1 MPKPTSPHHY
11 PTIRAAVGFLNEQGF
26 KIGKTKFNDAVK
38 DGLVRRDACGQFL
51 DEDLLAFAREDA
63 APPSSVKASK
73 PPQIFPAVTPSGYI
87 RTQKAAVE
95 FLQRQNFTISLT
107 KFNKDY
113 NAGFVP
119 CEQAGLFRE
128 EDLLAYARGETV
140 TQDREAEPDWG
151 ELITFVPWDED
162 STKPLKKSPIE
173 PGAPQKIILEPP
185 ENQQALDPEAAWLP
199 LGLKELLLGIMAD
212 GVINAHEAETL
223 RQWLTAR
230 PDAGG
235 YAVRTLR
242 ARLETL
248 LSNGDFNCRDG
259 KALFQILKGL
269 LAGFLPDWAHDRHLP
284 GEAILYNGRG
294 VQGLMLT
301 PEIPGLYDVVADIDL
316 TATFCFTGI
325 FAFGERADL
334 EAAAVAHGGDICQR
348 PVKNAPCY
356 VVVGSV
362 ASPDWAHGNYGRKV
376 EQGLRYREGGAAVKI
391 ISEDVWAAA
400 L

>member
-1 MPKPTSPHHY
+1 MPKPTSPRHY
-11 PTIRAAVGFLNEQGF
+11 PTIRAAVLFLNEQGF
-26 KIGKTKFNDAVK
+26 KIGKTKFNDAVR
-38 DGLVRRDACGQFL
+38 DGLVHRDACGQFL
-51 DEDLLAFAREDA
+51 DEHLLAYAREDA
-63 APPSSVKASK
+63 APPPSVKASK
-73 PPQIFPAVTPSGYI
+73 PSKILPAVTPSGYV

-95 FLQRQNFTISLT
+95 FLQRQSFTLSLT

-113 NAGFVP
+113 NAGLVP
-119 CEQAGLFRE
+119 CEQAGLFRK

-140 TQDREAEPDWG
+140 TAIQNPEEEPDWDD
-151 ELITFVPWDED
+151 LITIDPWEEAP
-162 STKPLKKSPIE
+162 TKTAPPLE
-173 PGAPQKIILEPP
+173 MLLEPP
-185 ENQQALDPEAAWLP
+185 DNPQALDPEVAWMP
-199 LGLKELLLGIMAD
+199 MGLKELLLGIMAD

-223 RQWLTAR
+223 RQWLAAR

-242 ARLETL
+242 ARLETMMG
-248 LSNGDFNCRDG
+248 NGDFNCHDG
-259 KALFQILKGL
+259 KALFHMLKGL
-269 LAGFLPDWAHDRHLP
+269 LAGFLPEWAHERHLP
-284 GEAILYNGRG
+284 GEAVLHNGKA

-334 EAAAVAHGGDICQR
+334 EAAAVAHGGSICQR

-376 EQGLRYREGGAAVKI
+376 EQGLRYREDGAAVKI
-391 ISEDVWAAA
+391 ISEDIWAAA
-400 L
+400 LCEN